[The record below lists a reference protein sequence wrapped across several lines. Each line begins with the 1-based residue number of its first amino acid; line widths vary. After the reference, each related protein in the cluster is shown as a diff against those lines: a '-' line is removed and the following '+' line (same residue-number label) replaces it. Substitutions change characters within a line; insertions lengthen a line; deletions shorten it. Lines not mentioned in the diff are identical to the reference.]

1 MRLPPRPD
9 LTWKDDGTPVDERV
23 GDVYYSVEDGLA
35 ESRAVFLAG
44 CDLPEAWQAA
54 AWGTRDQ
61 YTIAELGFGTG
72 LNFLAAWQMW
82 RTEKPK
88 TGWLNFVSFEGFPLD
103 AEDIV
108 RALKPWPELADL
120 TAALCE
126 KWPPRAKG
134 VRQLVWPE
142 ERLSL
147 TLHIGLIEETLP
159 QSSFRADAW
168 FLDGFSP
175 AKNEAMWDETLWS
188 LIAKRSVPGARA
200 ATFTV
205 AGAVRRGLSNAGF
218 EVEKRPGH
226 GRKRERLEAVLEAP
240 AIQRPVPSRVPKVA
254 IIGAGIAGACL
265 AYSLKT
271 RGADVTLFDQ
281 SSGPAQ
287 GTSGNP
293 LALVMPRLDAGDTA
307 QARLLVDA
315 YLSAQAFY
323 KGRPGVTSTETV
335 HRPRNQQERERFEK
349 VLADPPLGLEQLE
362 ALSGGGVLHKGSLVV
377 RPHTLLP
384 ALLSDQTVHW
394 NSAPSIDLHS
404 RAVDEALY
412 DAIIL
417 ASGWRMA
424 ELMPSLA
431 LTGRLGQIDW
441 IESTIDAPVS
451 ASACGHYAIADGT
464 TRLWGAT
471 FADHPGGVPAISEDA
486 TRENLA
492 ALESLAPYWQQEATR
507 LDVKSR
513 AGVRATTADRLPLIG
528 PAPNNQRLISDRQR
542 LERAQW
548 RVEDDAY
555 DLPGIHVAGGFGSRG
570 FTWAP
575 WAASILTAQ
584 VFADPIPARLEALR
598 TIVPNRQILRQLKR
612 KAP

>member
-9 LTWKDDGTPVDERV
+9 LSWKDDGTPVDDRV

-35 ESRAVFLAG
+35 ESRAVFLSG
-44 CDLPEAWQAA
+44 CGLPEGWK
-54 AWGTRDQ
+54 GRDK

-82 RTEKPK
+82 RANRSDR
-88 TGWLNFVSFEGFPLD
+88 GWLNFVSFEGFPLD
-103 AEDIV
+103 VEDIA
-108 RALKPWPELADL
+108 RALKPWPEIADL
-120 TAALCE
+120 AAELCQ

-134 VRQLVWPE
+134 VRQLVWPK
-142 ERLSL
+142 ERLTL

-175 AKNEAMWDETLWS
+175 AKNEKMWDETLWP
-188 LIAKRSVPGARA
+188 LLVKRSASGARA

-205 AGAVRRGLSNAGF
+205 AGAVRRGLSGVGF
-218 EVEKRPGH
+218 DVEKRPGH
-226 GRKRERLEAVLEAP
+226 GRKRERLEAVFGAAEAQP
-240 AIQRPVPSRVPKVA
+240 TKTASQPKVA

-265 AYSLKT
+265 AHSLKQ
-271 RGADVTLFDQ
+271 RGAAVTLYDQ

-293 LALVMPRLDAGDTA
+293 LALVMPRLDAGETA
-307 QARLLVDA
+307 QARLLIDA
-315 YLSAQAFY
+315 YLHAQAFY
-323 KGRPGVTSTETV
+323 QGLSGAAATETV
-335 HRPRNQQERERFEK
+335 HHPRNAQERERFEK

-362 ALSGGGVLHKGSLVV
+362 ALSGGGLLHKASVV
-377 RPHTLLP
+377 LRPDVLLP
-384 ALLSDQTVHW
+384 ALLENQDVRW
-394 NSAPSIDLHS
+394 NAAPTMDLETRSVDGAIHD
-404 RAVDEALY
+404 AV
-412 DAIIL
+412 IL

-424 ELMPSLA
+424 DVMPSLA

-451 ASACGHYAIADGT
+451 ALACGHYAIADGT

-471 FADHPGGVPAISEDA
+471 FADHTDGSPQISDEA
-486 TRENLA
+486 AQENLA
-492 ALESLAPYWQQEATR
+492 ALETLAPYWWQEAKR
-507 LDVKSR
+507 LEVQSR

-528 PAPNNQRLISDRQR
+528 AAPNEDRLTAERQR

-548 RVEDDAY
+548 RVEGHAY
-555 DLPGIHVAGGFGSRG
+555 DLPGIYIAGGFGSRG

-575 WAASILTAQ
+575 WAAAILTARL
-584 VFADPIPARLEALR
+584 FDDPIPAREDALR
-598 TIVPNRQILRQLKR
+598 AIVPNRQILRQLKR
-612 KAP
+612 QTPQNL